1 MTREQ
6 KLEKVLRE
14 IILNTTPE
22 TLKAGYEL
30 LNICTA
36 CDRDL
41 EWEGECSLC
50 RDGGR
55 EREESR
61 CYQSRIED

>member
-1 MTREQ
+1 MSEREQ
-6 KLEKVLRE
+6 KLEKVLRA
-14 IILNTTPE
+14 IIINPTPE
-22 TLKAGYEL
+22 AIKAGYDV

-50 RDGGR
+50 ADGRR
-55 EREESR
+55 ER
-61 CYQSRIED
+61 YD